1 MDVGAIS
8 PNGDLYMK
16 VYSWHNQIVFCCG
29 KKRTLGYY
37 LMTTD
42 HRIVV
47 SKVMWEQRKV
57 LGFKLRKMQDD
68 KLQICKVQ
76 RWEIPFPQSS
86 KKKVIMT
93 SNLDKK
99 NLGEYPFARGMEIHW
114 YKRKR
119 GIRTIA
125 KSILRKEF

>member
-1 MDVGAIS
+1 
-8 PNGDLYMK
+8 
-16 VYSWHNQIVFCCG
+16 
-29 KKRTLGYY
+29 
-37 LMTTD
+37 MTTD

-93 SNLDKK
+93 SKLDKK
-99 NLGEYPFARGMEIHW
+99 ISVNTHSLEEWKFTGIKEKGVLGLSQRAYLEKNSKEIW
-114 YKRKR
+114 Y
-119 GIRTIA
+119 A
-125 KSILRKEF
+125 CE

>member
-47 SKVMWEQRKV
+47 SKVLWEQIKV
-57 LGFKLRKMQDD
+57 LGFKLGKCKMTN
-68 KLQICKVQ
+68 CKYAK
-76 RWEIPFPQSS
+76 F
-86 KKKVIMT
+86 K
-93 SNLDKK
+93 D
-99 NLGEYPFARGMEIHW
+99 GEYLS
-114 YKRKR
+114 RKV
-119 GIRTIA
+119 
-125 KSILRKEF
+125 

>member
-1 MDVGAIS
+1 
-8 PNGDLYMK
+8 
-16 VYSWHNQIVFCCG
+16 
-29 KKRTLGYY
+29 
-37 LMTTD
+37 MTTD

-57 LGFKLRKMQDD
+57 LGLKLRKMQDD

-93 SNLDKK
+93 SSFDKK
-99 NLGEYPFARGMEIHW
+99 NLSEDLFSLGMEIHW
-114 YKRKR
+114 DKRKGVLWLSQR
-119 GIRTIA
+119 A
-125 KSILRKEF
+125 YLQKNSKET

>member
-16 VYSWHNQIVFCCG
+16 VYSWNNQMVFCCG

-37 LMTTD
+37 LITD

-47 SKVMWEQRKV
+47 SKVLWEQRKV

-68 KLQICKVQ
+68 KLQICNVQ

-99 NLGEYPFARGMEIHW
+99 ISVNTHSL
-114 YKRKR
+114 
-119 GIRTIA
+119 
-125 KSILRKEF
+125 